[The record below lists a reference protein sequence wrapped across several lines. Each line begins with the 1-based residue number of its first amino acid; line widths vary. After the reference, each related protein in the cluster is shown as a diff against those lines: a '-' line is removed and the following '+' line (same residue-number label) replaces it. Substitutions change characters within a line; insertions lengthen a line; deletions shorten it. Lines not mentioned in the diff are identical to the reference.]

1 MIKKILVAQDGS
13 NNSIAASDYALW
25 LAGSFKATLKGLF
38 VVDRVLLE
46 GPYFYDLSSAMGL
59 EPIVNFSDKM
69 GGVLEERGK
78 AVLADFKARC
88 KAARVPAETL
98 MSTGFVAGEICSSS
112 KLADLLVLGRKGD
125 SEAFDTG
132 MLGSVT
138 EGVLRKSPVP
148 IFIAPAEFRAVENPL
163 LVYDGSDN
171 AADAMRI
178 AAELARLTN
187 RRLSVASVG
196 SAGEADKNLVDA
208 MDYLKSYDIK
218 GVFKELKGEASIE
231 IEKFY
236 RDAGHDM
243 LFMGATHRSRVVEFV
258 LGSTAEYVLRAV
270 DGPILVV
277 R

>member
-13 NNSIAASDYALW
+13 KNSSAAAEFALW
-25 LAGSFKATLKGLF
+25 LAGSFKATLNGIF

-46 GPYFYDLSSAMGL
+46 GPFLYDLTSSMGL
-59 EPIVNFSDKM
+59 EPIVNFSGKM
-69 GGVLEERGK
+69 RETLEQRGE
-78 AVLADFKARC
+78 VILSEFKERC
-88 KAARVPAETL
+88 KKAKIPAETIL
-98 MSTGFVAGEICSSS
+98 SSGVVAAEICKKS
-112 KLADLLVLGRKGD
+112 KLSDMVVMGRKGD
-125 SEAFDTG
+125 NEAFDTG

-138 EGVLRKSPVP
+138 EAVIRKSSAPV
-148 IFIAPAEFRAVENPL
+148 FIAPSKFKPVKNPL

-178 AAELARLTN
+178 AAELARVTN

-196 SAGEADKNLVDA
+196 AAGEADKHLVDA

-218 GVFKELKGEASIE
+218 GVFKELKGEAPVE
-231 IEKFY
+231 IEKYY
-236 RDAGHDM
+236 REAGHDM
-243 LFMGATHRSRVVEFV
+243 LFMGATHRTRVVEFV

-270 DGPILVV
+270 TGAVLVV